1 MPQFSA
7 EELITAAATSLQ
19 AAGAPPENARIV
31 AQLLTEANQTGHDS
45 HGVIRLPQYLQA
57 IDAGDMIPDAELTI
71 PLENPITAVVDGNW
85 GFGQVTMTRAVD
97 MGLDKARKSG
107 LAAIAV
113 RGASHIGRV
122 GSYAD
127 RSAREGM
134 VALLFVNAVGIPAY
148 RMAPWGGTE
157 SRLATDPMA
166 IGIPAPGDDPVVIDM
181 TTTVVAEGKVRLK
194 RNRGEQTPDGWL
206 QDAAGHPTT
215 DPTVLYE
222 APYGSIL
229 PLGGGTAGHKGYG
242 LNVAIELLGGALS
255 GTGCV
260 SVDGRLGNGV
270 LLVLLDV
277 EQFMPLEDYFES
289 ATSFV
294 EHVKS
299 SPTADGVDEILLPGE
314 IEQKVKRQRDTD
326 GIYIEEETCK
336 QIVDWGKK
344 LGVELDM
351 KL

>member
-7 EELITAAATSLQ
+7 DELIDATTIALRAAD
-19 AAGAPPENARIV
+19 APPENARVV

-57 IDAGDMIPDAELTI
+57 VDDGNLVPDAEITI
-71 PLENPITAVVDGNW
+71 PQENPITAVVDGNW
-85 GFGQVTMTRAVD
+85 GFGQVTMTRAVEV
-97 MGLDKARKSG
+97 GLEKAAKSG
-107 LAAIAV
+107 LAAVAV
-113 RGASHIGRV
+113 RGANHIGRV

-127 RSAREGM
+127 RCARDGM

-157 SRLATDPMA
+157 SRLATDPLA
-166 IGIPAPGDDPVVIDM
+166 IGIPAPGGDPVVIDM

-206 QDAAGHPTT
+206 QDAEGNPTT

-229 PLGGGTAGHKGYG
+229 PLGGTTAGHKGYG
-242 LNVAIELLGGALS
+242 LNVALELLGGVLS

-260 SVDGRLGNGV
+260 SVEGRLANGV

-277 EQFMPLEDYFES
+277 EQFMPLDVYFQS
-289 ATSFV
+289 AKTFI

-299 SPTADGVDEILLPGE
+299 SPPAPGVDEILLPGE
-314 IEQKVKRQRDTD
+314 IEQKVKRQREAD
-326 GIYIEEETCK
+326 GIYIEEETCR
-336 QIVDWGKK
+336 QVVEWGKK